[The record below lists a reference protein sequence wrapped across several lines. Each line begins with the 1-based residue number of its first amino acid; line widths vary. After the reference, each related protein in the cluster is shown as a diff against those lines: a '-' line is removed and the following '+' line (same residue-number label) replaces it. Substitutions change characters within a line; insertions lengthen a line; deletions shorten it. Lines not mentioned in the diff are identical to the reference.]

1 MFTTIYNDKLAS
13 RSKTSVRKLT
23 DRTQKVNLDFSSND
37 YLGFNKNQCLLS
49 GGLEACRKYGIG
61 STGSRLLSGNNDL
74 FMQFESEIAT
84 CKNTESALIFNSG
97 FQCNAFVLSSL
108 LDQKTLKCKPV
119 VFFDRLNHSSLY
131 QAVFLSGATLIRYK
145 HNNFEH
151 LSNLISSNEYSQRP
165 KFIVTETVFGMD
177 GDIINLKQLANIA
190 RKYNALLYLD
200 EAHATGVI
208 GENGYGLSTTV
219 DLSGITAVVMGTF
232 SKALGSSGAYIASD
246 KSIINYLINFCPGF
260 IYSTANSPFV
270 IGAAQE
276 AWRLLPSI
284 EFQRKNLI
292 KNSDYLRREIN
303 KIGLDHGNSTTNI
316 VPIIIGEEDSTEYV
330 AQKLMTNGIKV
341 SCIKPPTVPP
351 GTSRIRIAI
360 CIHHSKKD
368 IDQLVEVLKCIKI
381 KK

>member
-1 MFTTIYNDKLAS
+1 MFTTIYTDKLAS
-13 RSKTSVRKLT
+13 RSETSVRKLT

-37 YLGFNKNQCLLS
+37 YLGFSKNQCLLNS
-49 GGLEACRKYGIG
+49 GLEASRKYGIG

-145 HNNFEH
+145 HNDFEH
-151 LSNLISSNEYSQRP
+151 LSSLISSNEYSQRP

-177 GDIINLKQLANIA
+177 GDITPLDQIANIA

-200 EAHATGVI
+200 EAHATGVT
-208 GENGYGLSTTV
+208 GKNGYGLSTTV
-219 DLSGITAVVMGTF
+219 DLSGITTVTMGTF
-232 SKALGSSGAYIASD
+232 GKALGSSGAYIASD
-246 KSIINYLINFCPGF
+246 KSIINYLVNFCPGF

-270 IGAAQE
+270 IGAARE

-284 EFQRKNLI
+284 ASQRKSLT
-292 KNSDYLRREIN
+292 KNSDYLRIKIN
-303 KIGLDHGNSTTNI
+303 EIGLDYGNSTTNI
-316 VPIIIGEEDSTEYV
+316 VPIIIGEEDLTEYV
-330 AQKLMTNGIKV
+330 AQNLMTHGIKV
-341 SCIKPPTVPP
+341 SCIKPPTVSP

-360 CIHHSKKD
+360 CTHHSKKD
-368 IDQLVEVLKCIKI
+368 IDKLVEALRCIKI
-381 KK
+381 KE